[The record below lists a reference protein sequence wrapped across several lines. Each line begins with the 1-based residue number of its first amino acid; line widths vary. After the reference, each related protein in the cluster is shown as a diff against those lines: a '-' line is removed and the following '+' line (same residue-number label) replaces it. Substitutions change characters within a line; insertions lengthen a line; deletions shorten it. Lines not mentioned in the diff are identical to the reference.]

1 MRHPDFETVVRR
13 LNEHGVEFVL
23 IGGIAAVAHGVSLV
37 TFDVDVC
44 CPFHTENLFK
54 LQRALSDVHP
64 VHRMTPQKLP
74 FEITPQNVGMFRN
87 LYLNTDI
94 GTIDCLSEITAVGDY
109 AAVLAHSVEVE
120 LSSGRCCVLGIDALI
135 RAKQAVNRTQDKIA
149 IAQLLAIKE
158 RQSVKSS

>member
-1 MRHPDFETVVRR
+1 MQPPDFENVVRR

-23 IGGIAAVAHGVSLV
+23 IGGIAAMAHGATLV

-44 CPFHTENLFK
+44 CSFRADNLFK
-54 LQRALSDVHP
+54 LQEAFADVHP

-74 FEITPQNVGMFRN
+74 LEITPDNVAALRN
-87 LYLNTDI
+87 LYLSTDI
-94 GTIDCLSEITAVGDY
+94 GTIDCLSEVTNVGDY
-109 AAVLAHSVEVE
+109 PAVLAESVEVE
-120 LSSGRCCVLGIDALI
+120 LPSGRCRVLGIDALI

-158 RQSVKSS
+158 QRRVKSS

>member
-1 MRHPDFETVVRR
+1 MQPPDSETVVRR
-13 LNEHGVEFVL
+13 LNENGVEFVL
-23 IGGIAAVAHGVSLV
+23 IGGIAAMAHGVSLV

-44 CPFHTENLFK
+44 CPFHAENLSK
-54 LQRALSDVHP
+54 LQKAFADVHP

-74 FEITPQNVGMFRN
+74 LAITAQNVGTLRN

-94 GTIDCLSEITAVGDY
+94 GTIDCLSEVTGIGDY
-109 AAVLAHSVEVE
+109 AAVRAESVEVE
-120 LSSGRCCVLGIDALI
+120 LPSGRCRVLGIDALI

-158 RQSVKSS
+158 RQRVKSS